1 MKQSVTDNESKEK
14 CSSELTGIDMKDYLN
29 PNYQL
34 VLDKEKHIVT
44 LYDKKTKRVIG
55 TDTQENAIKISGDY
69 LKEIGKQK

>member
-1 MKQSVTDNESKEK
+1 MANKVEI
-14 CSSELTGIDMKDYLN
+14 TGIELKDYLN

-34 VLDKEKHIVT
+34 TLDKDTHIVT